1 MAKKKEST
9 LINMLVALLVI
20 AAVSGGVLGLV
31 YGVTKDAIAQVDQKK
46 NEAAIQ
52 AVLPLENVTYK
63 ADTMKFNYEGVDLTF
78 PCNLAYDANGNFQGA
93 AVKTSEGGFGGKID
107 MMVGFL
113 ADGTIKG
120 TSVLSHAETPGLG
133 ANMTGKFKD
142 QFVDKNPN
150 NFKLIVKKD
159 GGDVDAITAATIT
172 SRAFSKAVNKAYQA
186 FMANKALQT
195 FTKGLI
201 KENPILVL
209 LLGCCPTLATT
220 TSAINGMSM
229 GLATTF
235 VLVLSN
241 IFISLLKGFIPDKV
255 RIPCF
260 IVVIA
265 SFVTVVQLVMQAYV
279 PDIYETLGLFIPLI
293 VVNCIV
299 LGRAEAFASKNPVFP
314 SLLDGLGMGLGFTL
328 ALTLLGCLREFLGSG
343 SIFGLTILP
352 ETANILVFILPPGAF
367 ICLGFV
373 IAIVNKLKKENH

>member
-9 LINMLVALLVI
+9 VINMLVALLVI

-31 YGVTKDAIAQVDQKK
+31 YGVTKDAIAEVDQKK

-52 AVLPLENVTYK
+52 AVLPLEGEITYK

-142 QFVDKNPN
+142 QFVDKNPASY
-150 NFKLIVKKD
+150 KLTVTKD

-186 FMANKALQT
+186 FMANKAQFMNNT
-195 FTKGLI
+195 PTKEAAPAVEAAPAE
-201 KENPILVL
+201 ENNETE
-209 LLGCCPTLATT
+209 G
-220 TSAINGMSM
+220 GQ
-229 GLATTF
+229 
-235 VLVLSN
+235 SN
-241 IFISLLKGFIPDKV
+241 
-255 RIPCF
+255 
-260 IVVIA
+260 
-265 SFVTVVQLVMQAYV
+265 
-279 PDIYETLGLFIPLI
+279 E
-293 VVNCIV
+293 
-299 LGRAEAFASKNPVFP
+299 
-314 SLLDGLGMGLGFTL
+314 
-328 ALTLLGCLREFLGSG
+328 
-343 SIFGLTILP
+343 
-352 ETANILVFILPPGAF
+352 
-367 ICLGFV
+367 
-373 IAIVNKLKKENH
+373 

>member
-31 YGVTKDAIAQVDQKK
+31 YGVTKDTIAEVDQKK
-46 NEAAIQ
+46 NEAAIK

-63 ADTMKFNYEGVDLTF
+63 ADTMQFTYEGVNTTF
-78 PCNLAYDANGNFQGA
+78 PCNLAFDANGNFQGA

-150 NFKLIVKKD
+150 GFKLIVKKD

-186 FMANKALQT
+186 FMANKAQ
-195 FTKGLI
+195 FM
-201 KENPILVL
+201 NNAP
-209 LLGCCPTLATT
+209 A
-220 TSAINGMSM
+220 
-229 GLATTF
+229 
-235 VLVLSN
+235 
-241 IFISLLKGFIPDKV
+241 
-255 RIPCF
+255 
-260 IVVIA
+260 
-265 SFVTVVQLVMQAYV
+265 
-279 PDIYETLGLFIPLI
+279 
-293 VVNCIV
+293 
-299 LGRAEAFASKNPVFP
+299 AEAAPVMEAAP
-314 SLLDGLGMGLGFTL
+314 
-328 ALTLLGCLREFLGSG
+328 AEENN
-343 SIFGLTILP
+343 
-352 ETANILVFILPPGAF
+352 ETEGGQSN
-367 ICLGFV
+367 
-373 IAIVNKLKKENH
+373 E